1 MKWYF
6 ALNEAGTAGGIGL
19 HARLAVLSA
28 QKVGGLDPHLLY
40 YGARNAFTA
49 WMEAQGVRVID
60 AAPSFLDVLEKAGH
74 EGRHSLAFI
83 GHWLRTATCLVERED
98 TFILY
103 TDCDVLFRRRMN
115 FSGCQPETIACAPE
129 FKPDNWNY
137 FNSGVMVQ
145 NVPRLRLDY
154 PALQDFIVEALHGP
168 AAADINDQW
177 AYNHF
182 YRGSWARLNP
192 LMNWKPYWGF
202 SADAPLVHF
211 HGPKLDNMRAVL
223 DGVLPWEQPTARV
236 LGSLFLAFLPHYA
249 AALEDL
255 LALLGEF
262 DERPLVESLLRDTRA
277 LYRLAPIDRVDL
289 SVLENRMFE
298 EG

>member
-6 ALNEAGTAGGIGL
+6 ALNEAGTSGGIGL

-28 QKVGGLDPHLLY
+28 LKVGGLEPHLLY
-40 YGARNAFTA
+40 YGARNDYIA

-60 AAPSFLDVLEKAGH
+60 AAPSFLDALEQAAR
-74 EGRHSLAFI
+74 EGRHPAHFI
-83 GHWLRTATCLVERED
+83 GHWLRTAICLIERD
-98 TFILY
+98 DDYILY

-115 FSGCQPETIACAPE
+115 FAACRPDAIACAPE

-145 NVPRLRLDY
+145 NVPRLRRDH
-154 PALQDFIVEALHGP
+154 PAFQAFIVDALHGP
-168 AAADINDQW
+168 DARDVSDQW

-182 YRGSWARLNP
+182 YRGSWVRLNP

-211 HGPKLDNMRAVL
+211 HGPKLDNMRAIL
-223 DGVLPWEQPTARV
+223 DGAMPWENPTQRV
-236 LGSLFLAFLPHYA
+236 IGSLFLAFMPHYI
-249 AALEDL
+249 AALDDL
-255 LALLGEF
+255 LVLLGAFE
-262 DERPLVESLLRDTRA
+262 DRPLVEAILRDARA
-277 LYRLAPIDRVDL
+277 LYRMVPVDRIDL
-289 SVLENRMFE
+289 SVLENRMFDDA
-298 EG
+298 